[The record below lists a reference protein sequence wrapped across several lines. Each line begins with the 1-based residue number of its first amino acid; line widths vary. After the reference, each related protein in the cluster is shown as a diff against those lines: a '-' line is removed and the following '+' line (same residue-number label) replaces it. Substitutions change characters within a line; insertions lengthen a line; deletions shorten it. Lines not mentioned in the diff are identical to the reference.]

1 MNMIHK
7 ALMVGFLGVLLTGC
21 ASKSY
26 VVLLDNPDGSTGKI
40 VVRGD
45 KGEQQIDK
53 SMHGAA
59 LDGSKQPAAIEES
72 QVRQDFG
79 QAMAARPQL
88 PERFLLYFDLG
99 GANLTAE
106 SRALLATIVRNAA
119 NRPAVDVSI
128 IGHTDTSGNAEQN
141 DKLALQRAQAVA
153 ELMQQQGLKAH
164 ALIVESHGER
174 NLLIQTP
181 DETPEPRNRRVEIS
195 LR

>member
-1 MNMIHK
+1 MNMIRK
-7 ALMVGFLGVLLTGC
+7 VLMVGFLGMLLTGC

-40 VVRGD
+40 VVRGE

-59 LDGSKQPAAIEES
+59 LDGSQQPAAIEES
-72 QVRQDFG
+72 RVRQDFG

-88 PERFLLYFDLG
+88 PERFLLYFELG
-99 GANLTAE
+99 GATLTAASQGIAAE
-106 SRALLATIVRNAA
+106 IVSNAA

-141 DKLALQRAQAVA
+141 NVLALKRAQAVA

>member
-1 MNMIHK
+1 MNTIRK
-7 ALMVGFLGVLLTGC
+7 ALILGLVGASLAGC

-26 VVLLDNPDGSTGKI
+26 VVLIDNPDGSTGKI
-40 VVRGD
+40 VVRGE
-45 KGEQQIDK
+45 KGEQLIDK
-53 SMHGAA
+53 SMHAA
-59 LDGSKQPAAIEES
+59 PLDGSEKPAVIEES
-72 QVRQDFG
+72 RLRQDFG
-79 QAMAARPQL
+79 AAMDARPQL
-88 PERFLLYFDLG
+88 PERFLLYFELG
-99 GANLTAE
+99 GATLTAK
-106 SRALLATIVRNAA
+106 SQALLAKIIRSASS
-119 NRPAVDVSI
+119 RPAVDVSI

-141 DKLALQRAQAVA
+141 NVLALKRAQAVA